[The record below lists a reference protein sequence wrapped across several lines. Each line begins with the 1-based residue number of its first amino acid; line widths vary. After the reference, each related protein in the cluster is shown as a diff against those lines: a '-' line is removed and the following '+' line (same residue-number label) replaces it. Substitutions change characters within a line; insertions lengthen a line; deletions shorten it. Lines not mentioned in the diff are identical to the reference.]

1 MFRKEALEN
10 RDKTWCGK
18 AVLLPGI
25 SSRLVIITSALFFV
39 CFIVLISTGT
49 YTRRISVQGEVTTWP
64 RPVNVYSGVQGF
76 VATQFVREGDPVK
89 KGDPVYQIDVS
100 KSTRRGVVN
109 ETQRQD
115 IENQLKRIAEI
126 IARLRESKETTLRML
141 EQQKI
146 QYSASFERSAGIV
159 RRAEE
164 GIKLMKNNMDNYRR
178 YQQQGLINKDQLT
191 SLVALY
197 YQQHNSL
204 LSLSAQHEQNALQL
218 TNLESQIQTQAAEFD
233 NRVYQME
240 LQRYELQKER
250 INTDAGGD
258 IIIRASSDGKIDSLS
273 VTPGQ
278 MVSEGDSLLQII
290 PEKIQRYY
298 LVLWVPN
305 EAVPYI
311 SVGDRVN
318 IRYEA
323 FPAEKFGQFSAKVTL
338 ISRTPASYREM
349 QTYTTAPINS
359 TAGAAAYYKVVISPE
374 KQAVSY
380 AGKRLPLENGMK
392 AQSTLFLEKR
402 KIYQWMRSPF
412 YDMKRSVTGPIHEP

>member
-1 MFRKEALEN
+1 MFRKEALES

-18 AVLLPGI
+18 AVLLPGL

-126 IARLRESKETTLRML
+126 ITRLRESKETTLRML
-141 EQQKI
+141 EQQKL

-191 SLVALY
+191 S
-197 YQQHNSL
+197 
-204 LSLSAQHEQNALQL
+204 
-218 TNLESQIQTQAAEFD
+218 LESQIQTQAAEFD

-278 MVSEGDSLLQII
+278 MVNEGDSLLQII

-359 TAGAAAYYKVVISPE
+359 TAGTAAYYKVVISPE

-392 AQSTLFLEKR
+392 ARSTLFLEKR
-402 KIYQWMRSPF
+402 KIYQWMLSPF
-412 YDMKRSVTGPIHEP
+412 YDMKRSVTGPNHEP

>member
-1 MFRKEALEN
+1 MVWQSSI
-10 RDKTWCGK
+10 TTGT
-18 AVLLPGI
+18 LL
-25 SSRLVIITSALFFV
+25 SAGYNYQRAFFV

-233 NRVYQME
+233 NRF
-240 LQRYELQKER
+240 
-250 INTDAGGD
+250 
-258 IIIRASSDGKIDSLS
+258 IRWNCS
-273 VTPGQ
+273 V
-278 MVSEGDSLLQII
+278 M
-290 PEKIQRYY
+290 
-298 LVLWVPN
+298 
-305 EAVPYI
+305 
-311 SVGDRVN
+311 
-318 IRYEA
+318 
-323 FPAEKFGQFSAKVTL
+323 
-338 ISRTPASYREM
+338 SYRKSGLILMREAILSFVPH
-349 QTYTTAPINS
+349 QTA
-359 TAGAAAYYKVVISPE
+359 K
-374 KQAVSY
+374 
-380 AGKRLPLENGMK
+380 L
-392 AQSTLFLEKR
+392 
-402 KIYQWMRSPF
+402 
-412 YDMKRSVTGPIHEP
+412 IH

>member
-1 MFRKEALEN
+1 MVWTKQYYYRES
-10 RDKTWCGK
+10 
-18 AVLLPGI
+18 P
-25 SSRLVIITSALFFV
+25 SRLVIITSAPFFRR
-39 CFIVLISTGT
+39 FIVLISTGT

-250 INTDAGGD
+250 INTDAG
-258 IIIRASSDGKIDSLS
+258 R
-273 VTPGQ
+273 
-278 MVSEGDSLLQII
+278 
-290 PEKIQRYY
+290 RYY
-298 LVLWVPN
+298 HSCL
-305 EAVPYI
+305 
-311 SVGDRVN
+311 
-318 IRYEA
+318 IRRQ
-323 FPAEKFGQFSAKVTL
+323 KL
-338 ISRTPASYREM
+338 I
-349 QTYTTAPINS
+349 
-359 TAGAAAYYKVVISPE
+359 
-374 KQAVSY
+374 
-380 AGKRLPLENGMK
+380 
-392 AQSTLFLEKR
+392 
-402 KIYQWMRSPF
+402 
-412 YDMKRSVTGPIHEP
+412 H